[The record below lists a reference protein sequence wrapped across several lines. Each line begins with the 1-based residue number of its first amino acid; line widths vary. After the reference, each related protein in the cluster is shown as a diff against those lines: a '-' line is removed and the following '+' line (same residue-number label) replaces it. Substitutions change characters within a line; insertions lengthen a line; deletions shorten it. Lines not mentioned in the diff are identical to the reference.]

1 MYRVSL
7 KPSVV
12 LYVAENK
19 TLAGKEDRAY
29 EGEALGRRLALVFFE
44 DCDGGLVRRVDRG
57 TLGMQQQLLTLAEIL
72 QTIGGV
78 HLPPHAERT
87 VAETEL
93 LLESHYQNLEIIRFE
108 CTHEPA
114 APHVHMYTLHDEAH
128 AETAYCMSLNADQ
141 RTKMVLARALQRND
155 ALREGETLQKAW
167 GESLATLRG
176 RTAHLF
182 PPPAAPAVPPG

>member
-29 EGEALGRRLALVFFE
+29 EDEAIARKLALVFFE
-44 DCDGGLVRRVDRG
+44 DCAGGLVRRVDRG
-57 TLGMQQQLLTLAEIL
+57 ALGMQQHLLTPAEIL
-72 QTIGGV
+72 QTIGEV
-78 HLPPHAERT
+78 HLPPNPDRT
-87 VAETEL
+87 AAETEV
-93 LLESHYQNLEIIRFE
+93 LLESMYQNLELLRFK
-108 CTHEPA
+108 CTQEHA
-114 APHVHMYTLHDEAH
+114 APEVHMYTLHDEVD
-128 AETAYCMSLNADQ
+128 AETAHCMSLNAAQ

-155 ALREGETLQKAW
+155 ALGEGETLQKAW
-167 GESLATLRG
+167 VESLATLRA

-182 PPPAAPAVPPG
+182 P

>member
-1 MYRVSL
+1 MR
-7 KPSVV
+7 
-12 LYVAENK
+12 
-19 TLAGKEDRAY
+19 
-29 EGEALGRRLALVFFE
+29 
-44 DCDGGLVRRVDRG
+44 
-57 TLGMQQQLLTLAEIL
+57 QQLLTLAEIL

-114 APHVHMYTLHDEAH
+114 APDVHMYTLHDEAH

-155 ALREGETLQKAW
+155 ALREGETLQNAW

-182 PPPAAPAVPPG
+182 P

>member
-29 EGEALGRRLALVFFE
+29 EDEALGRKLALVFFE

-78 HLPPHAERT
+78 HLPPDAERT
-87 VAETEL
+87 AAETEL
-93 LLESHYQNLEIIRFE
+93 LLESHYQNLELLRFR
-108 CTHEPA
+108 CTHEHA
-114 APHVHMYTLHDEAH
+114 APGVHMYTLHDEAH
-128 AETAYCMSLNADQ
+128 AETAYCMSLKADQ
-141 RTKMVLARALQRND
+141 RTKMVLARALQRNE
-155 ALREGETLQKAW
+155 ALAEGETLQKAW

-182 PPPAAPAVPPG
+182 P

>member
-1 MYRVSL
+1 M
-7 KPSVV
+7 V
-12 LYVAENK
+12 LCVAENK

-29 EGEALGRRLALVFFE
+29 EGEALGRSLALVFFE

-78 HLPPHAERT
+78 NLPPNAERT
-87 VAETEL
+87 AAETEL
-93 LLESHYQNLEIIRFE
+93 LLESHYQNLELIRFR
-108 CTHEPA
+108 CTHEHA
-114 APHVHMYTLHDEAH
+114 APRVHMYTLHDEAH
-128 AETAYCMSLNADQ
+128 AETAYCMSLKADQ
-141 RTKMVLARALQRND
+141 ITKMVLARALQRNE
-155 ALREGETLQKAW
+155 ALAEGETLQKAW

>member
-1 MYRVSL
+1 MKNVLQKGFMYRVSL

-29 EGEALGRRLALVFFE
+29 EGEALGRKLALVFFE

-72 QTIGGV
+72 QTIGEV
-78 HLPPHAERT
+78 HLPPSADRT
-87 VAETEL
+87 AAETEL
-93 LLESHYQNLEIIRFE
+93 LLESHYQNLELLRFR
-108 CTHEPA
+108 CTQEHA
-114 APHVHMYTLHDEAH
+114 APEVHMFTLHDEAN
-128 AETAYCMSLNADQ
+128 AEEAHCMSLKAEQ

-155 ALREGETLQKAW
+155 ALGEGETLQKAW
-167 GESLATLRG
+167 GESLATLRA
-176 RTAHLF
+176 RTADLF
-182 PPPAAPAVPPG
+182 P